1 MDQGSLH
8 KLTYHKQEDVEDL
21 EPYSA
26 GGYHPVNIGDLYS
39 NDRYRIVHKLGWGS
53 YSTVWL
59 ARDSTLNRYVALKIV
74 VAAVSKDSTESR
86 ILRHLRKFKG
96 DNEPGSGFILS
107 LLDDFYIDGPN
118 GRHLCLVTEPTRCSV
133 GEAKED
139 VPFKFPIEIARAISA
154 QAILGLRSLHYRG
167 VIHGDLHT
175 RNMLLALP
183 RIDSMSVDEIYQHF
197 HTPRQTQIRR
207 VDGAPPGPEAPSFA
221 VMPAQVIINCDEVS
235 DPRICI
241 SDFGEA
247 WLNQDMTSKNDLNTP
262 VALLPPEATF
272 AKDSIGPPADVWTL
286 ACSMYEILGERPLFE
301 GFFPTRDDI
310 IAEMVDCLGRLPQTW
325 WENWRSRGKYFHED
339 GSFIS
344 EVSAAESLN
353 LAHRIQWM
361 GRTKNLEFSAEE
373 AQSVEKMLRA
383 MLEFEPA
390 KRATAEDIVKSEWMT
405 YWGLPSLR
413 KFDIP
418 I

>member
-8 KLTYHKQEDVEDL
+8 KLTYQKQEDVEDL

-86 ILRHLRKFKG
+86 ILRHLRKFNG

-133 GEAKED
+133 GEARKD

-167 VIHGDLHT
+167 VVHGGKV
-175 RNMLLALP
+175 
-183 RIDSMSVDEIYQHF
+183 IQG
-197 HTPRQTQIRR
+197 TP
-207 VDGAPPGPEAPSFA
+207 P
-221 VMPAQVIINCDEVS
+221 
-235 DPRICI
+235 
-241 SDFGEA
+241 
-247 WLNQDMTSKNDLNTP
+247 
-262 VALLPPEATF
+262 
-272 AKDSIGPPADVWTL
+272 
-286 ACSMYEILGERPLFE
+286 
-301 GFFPTRDDI
+301 
-310 IAEMVDCLGRLPQTW
+310 
-325 WENWRSRGKYFHED
+325 
-339 GSFIS
+339 
-344 EVSAAESLN
+344 
-353 LAHRIQWM
+353 
-361 GRTKNLEFSAEE
+361 
-373 AQSVEKMLRA
+373 
-383 MLEFEPA
+383 
-390 KRATAEDIVKSEWMT
+390 
-405 YWGLPSLR
+405 
-413 KFDIP
+413 
-418 I
+418 